1 MTSLQVVANKRHK
14 PLVKRVAEMPISI
27 IDLLSMTSDI
37 DLLINVTS
45 TLPSLDLNPM
55 INDTPLLHVLARK
68 GKYDIVRMLVQHGA
82 DTKRLDSWSCTYM
95 AYMR

>member
-1 MTSLQVVANKRHK
+1 MASLQIVTHKGHK
-14 PLVKRVAEMPISI
+14 PLVKQVAETPINI

-37 DLLINVTS
+37 DLLINAIS
-45 TLPSLDLNPM
+45 ALPSLELNPM

-68 GKYDIVRMLVQHGA
+68 GHYDIVRMLVRHGA